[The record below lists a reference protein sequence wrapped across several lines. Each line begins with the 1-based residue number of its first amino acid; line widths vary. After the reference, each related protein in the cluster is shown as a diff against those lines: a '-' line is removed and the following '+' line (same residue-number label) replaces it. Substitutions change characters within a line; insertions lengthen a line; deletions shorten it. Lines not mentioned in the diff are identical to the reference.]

1 MRNLILKGL
10 TSLLIPLLSF
20 IASLVILSGQSFDW
34 KTNLLYSLAILLASG
49 ILLEM
54 FFVFSY
60 TFKEG
65 SYISVSS
72 LLNREQSSYAREL
85 ADGEKKC
92 LAWIDVHFPHPY
104 LSFVHSEKLS
114 WAHKTFDGPNNAGFC
129 GPDFPDEK
137 IEDRYLILLMGGSVA
152 SSLGQMFKGG
162 ARFLEE
168 VLNEQY
174 VTALM
179 GKIPS
184 PEWDYGRLE
193 AATANHYVSLL
204 CSCCGCSCDV
214 RWI

>member
-10 TSLLIPLLSF
+10 TSLLISLLSF
-20 IASLVILSGQSFDW
+20 IASLVILSGQSLDW
-34 KTNLLYSLAILLASG
+34 KTNLLYALAILLASG

-60 TFKEG
+60 AFKEG

-72 LLNREQSSYAREL
+72 LLNREQSYYAREL

-92 LAWIDVHFPHPY
+92 LAWIDVHFSHPY
-104 LSFVHSEKLS
+104 LSFVHSEKFS

-137 IEDRYLILLMGGSVA
+137 IEDRYLILLTGGSVS
-152 SSLGQMFKGG
+152 SSLGQIFKWKS
-162 ARFLEE
+162 RFLEE

-174 VTALM
+174 VTVLM
-179 GKIPS
+179 EKN
-184 PEWDYGRLE
+184 PE
-193 AATANHYVSLL
+193 S
-204 CSCCGCSCDV
+204 
-214 RWI
+214 